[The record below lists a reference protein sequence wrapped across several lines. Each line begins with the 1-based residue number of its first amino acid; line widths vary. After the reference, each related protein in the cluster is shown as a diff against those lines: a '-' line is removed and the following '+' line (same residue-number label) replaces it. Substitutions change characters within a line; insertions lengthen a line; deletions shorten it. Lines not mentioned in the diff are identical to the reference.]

1 MGRHR
6 SMTLGVLLILI
17 GIQFYCV
24 RTYWV
29 TPKAA
34 QFVQRRI
41 MEVDEATSDNNTSPY
56 FSTSYSASPTSGIA
70 TSGAGGYS
78 ISPPSWIK
86 WAALFAGSV
95 MLLQGATIPK

>member
-6 SMTLGVLLILI
+6 LMTLGVLLIFL
-17 GIQFYCV
+17 GIQLYCV

-41 MEVDEATSDNNTSPY
+41 MEVDEATSDVTSGPY
-56 FSTSYSASPTSGIA
+56 FSTSFSSARGANWTS
-70 TSGAGGYS
+70 SGGYALT
-78 ISPPSWIK
+78 PPSWIK

-95 MLLQGATIPK
+95 LLLQGAMIPK